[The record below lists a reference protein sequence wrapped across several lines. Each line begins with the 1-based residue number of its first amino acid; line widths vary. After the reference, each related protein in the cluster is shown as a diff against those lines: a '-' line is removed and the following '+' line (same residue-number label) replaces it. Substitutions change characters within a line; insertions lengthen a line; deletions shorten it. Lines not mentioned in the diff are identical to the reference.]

1 MAQCGPEL
9 NIEQV
14 QALLRDNMD
23 EINSNL
29 DSEEGKKI
37 VKRVVEYRVRS
48 LRSGKEFG
56 GGKKKKGGMG
66 NGDDEPPAKR
76 TVSEATT
83 ASSYPTLDTLATVL
97 ASATIAASVALGGY
111 CVYFNYAF
119 IEAWV
124 LSLNLVPLY
133 KECSTWDRYLYTSI
147 LETATGRLSQ
157 GVSYF
162 ASLPGVNSIASFLP
176 SSVGVGPVMSC
187 ASIDAANS
195 NIHYYSVMAIKAAL
209 ISLSALTSYGSSFTF
224 SSLKRIFST
233 ILTSIP
239 EQVKAYKMKKSQVSE
254 EISKALELS
263 NQLGRIRAAA
273 YKKTTLTPT
282 PSFNFMDPTEADYEE
297 ANERNQAS
305 YAKERDRLEKEERVK
320 RQVEIIEG
328 YANAIDELRISNIA
342 EMAVAEAVA
351 RANELPVASEEIKPI
366 VDKVQSRNE
375 EIDGLNRRVM
385 DAIGQL
391 RQIVPDSSSAPS
403 SLGSAPSSLGPA
415 PSSLGGRRR
424 RKNKSLKRKTKKKS
438 NKRRKSMKHKSIKHK
453 SMKYKT
459 RRV

>member
-1 MAQCGPEL
+1 MAQCGPEM

-14 QALLRDNMD
+14 QELLKRNMD

-29 DSEEGKKI
+29 DPEGIKI
-37 VKRVVEYRVRS
+37 VERVVEYRVRS

-66 NGDDEPPAKR
+66 NGDDEPPSKR
-76 TVSEATT
+76 MVSAATTVSASSS

-162 ASLPGVNSIASFLP
+162 ASLPGVNSIARYLP
-176 SSVGVGPVMSC
+176 GSVGVGPVMSC

-224 SSLKRIFST
+224 SSLKRIFSI
-233 ILTSIP
+233 ILTVIP
-239 EQVKAYKMKKSQVSE
+239 EQVKAYKMKKSKVSE
-254 EISKALELS
+254 EISRALELS
-263 NQLGRIRAAA
+263 L
-273 YKKTTLTPT
+273 TTT

-297 ANERNQAS
+297 ANERNQES
-305 YAKERDRLEKEERVK
+305 YAAERDRLEKEERVK

-342 EMAVAEAVA
+342 DMAVAEAFA
-351 RANELPVASEEIKPI
+351 DANELPLKSEEIR
-366 VDKVQSRNE
+366 SRNE
-375 EIDGLNRRVM
+375 EIDDLNRRVM
-385 DAIGQL
+385 EAIGQL
-391 RQIVPDSSSAPS
+391 RQIVPDPSSAPSAPS
-403 SLGSAPSSLGPA
+403 SLGPAPSSLVGPA

-424 RKNKSLKRKTKKKS
+424 RKNKSLKRKTKKRS

-453 SMKYKT
+453 SIKHKSIKY
-459 RRV
+459 RV